1 MVQKAGLIAIAVIV
15 IVIIAAAAYMAT
27 LPPAPTPT
35 PTPTPTPIPTPTPTP
50 TPAPTPTPTPAPAPT
65 PKPVTIELWTSFAGE
80 LKNMEFFDYAAQKFK
95 EKYPNVTLK
104 ATHYTGAEF
113 LPKLTAAMA
122 AGSPPDLFVSYGGGQ
137 LQALVAEK
145 QVADLTSLLSES
157 WAKDLISDAA
167 KASHTFGG
175 KTYAFPTELNTCWI
189 LINKKLF
196 REAKVEVPSGAWT
209 WDEFMNAVRNFKA
222 HGIYPLTIS
231 GNAPRHMVYH
241 LDYLI
246 ERIGGQERFI
256 KTLNREPGYS
266 FTDTAFVQAFQKFK
280 DLVDAGAFFP
290 GAKAYGYMD
299 AVKSFGRGEA
309 AMLCIY
315 TWVIVPILTD
325 FPGFELD
332 IISYPTVPGG
342 VGGPDISGYTLGIAV
357 AQLSKNKE
365 AAFDFIRFMAQKDI
379 VTEYSKRTGNP
390 TALNIELPLGTLNPV
405 SQKAFDLAKAVKTF
419 VYRKGTFMPPELGSK
434 YEEVT
439 SKIYAGLMTPSEAT
453 AALESLAQEL
463 KAKGKLPM

>member
-1 MVQKAGLIAIAVIV
+1 
-15 IVIIAAAAYMAT
+15 
-27 LPPAPTPT
+27 
-35 PTPTPTPIPTPTPTP
+35 
-50 TPAPTPTPTPAPAPT
+50 
-65 PKPVTIELWTSFAGE
+65 
-80 LKNMEFFDYAAQKFK
+80 MEFFDYVAQKLK
-95 EKYPNVTLK
+95 EKYPNITLK
-104 ATHYTGAEF
+104 TTHYTGADF

-175 KTYAFPTELNTCWI
+175 KTYALPIELNTCWI

-196 REAKVEVPSGAWT
+196 REAKVEIPTEAWT
-209 WDEFMNAVRNFKA
+209 WDEFMNAIRNFKA

-231 GNAPRHMVYH
+231 GNAPRHMVYY

-266 FTDTAFVQAFQKFK
+266 FTDAAFVQAFQKFK
-280 DLVDAGAFFP
+280 ELVDAEAFFP

-299 AVKSFGRGEA
+299 AVRSFGRGEG

-315 TWVIVPILTD
+315 TWVVAPILTD
-325 FPGFELD
+325 FPDFELD
-332 IISYPTVPGG
+332 IMPFPTVPGG
-342 VGGPDISGYTLGIAV
+342 LGKADISGYTLGIAV
-357 AQLSKNKE
+357 AEKSKNKE
-365 AAFDFIRFMAQKDI
+365 AAFNFLRFMAQKDI
-379 VTEYSKRTGNP
+379 LVEYSKKTGNP
-390 TALNIELPLGTLNPV
+390 IALNVELPPGTLNPV
-405 SQKAFDLAKAVKTF
+405 SQKAFDLAKVVKTF

-439 SKIYAGLMTPSEAT
+439 SKIYAGLISPSEA
-453 AALESLAQEL
+453 AAAMESLAQQL
-463 KAKGKLPM
+463 KAQGKLPMW